1 MTENAMSELQGMF
14 SAHQQE
20 EMSLNDY
27 LYSCRKDPKMYAG
40 IAERMVAAIGEPELV
55 DTSKDPR
62 LSRVFLNRTIRVYKP
77 FADFYGMEETIESIA
92 GFFKAAAQELEE
104 QKQILYLLGPVGGGK
119 SSLATR
125 LMSLAEQEAI
135 YVLKAGDQIS
145 PVFESPLGLFNREAF
160 GSIMEEK
167 FGIPRRRLRTC
178 MSPWAAKRLREFKG
192 DINRF
197 TVVKMYPSRL
207 QTVCIGRTEPGD
219 ENNQD
224 MSTLVGKVDIRK
236 LEQFPQH
243 DVDAYGFSGAL
254 NRTTQ
259 GIMEFVEM
267 FKAPIKMLHPL
278 ITATQDGIY
287 VGTENIGAIPYQG
300 LIVAHSNESEWQKFR
315 GNKDNEAMLDR
326 IYLVKVPY
334 CLRVT
339 EEANIYRKLLR
350 ESALISAPCAPG
362 TIELLSQFMV
372 HTRLKEPGNS
382 HLLSK
387 LRAYDGQETK
397 DSDPKAKTVQEYRD
411 EAGVNEGMDGLS
423 TRLAFKIL
431 SRTFNF
437 DTSEIAADPVH
448 LMFVIETRIKQEQLG
463 GDLEKKYLTF
473 LKDELRPRFAEE
485 VGKEIQ
491 KAYLESYDDYGQ
503 NIYDRYVAYADAW
516 LENQDFKHPDTG
528 TLMNKKTLDDELS
541 QIEKPSGISNP
552 KDFRGEVVK
561 WNLRARAKNG
571 GKNPDWKNYERIRDV
586 IEKRMFSKT
595 EEMLPIISF
604 SEKKRDGE
612 MEKKHT
618 DFLQRM
624 LARGY
629 TLMQARRVV
638 EWYMRNKKS

>member
-1 MTENAMSELQGMF
+1 MTKTAMSELQGMF
-14 SAHQQE
+14 SAQQQE

-27 LYSCRKDPKMYAG
+27 LYSCCNDPKMYAG
-40 IAERMVAAIGEPELV
+40 IAERMVVAIGEPELV
-55 DTSKDPR
+55 DTSKDAR
-62 LSRVFLNRTIRVYKP
+62 LSRVFLNRTIRIYKP

-125 LMSLAEQEAI
+125 LMSLSEHSPS
-135 YVLKAGDQIS
+135 YMLKADEQIS
-145 PVFESPLGLFNREAF
+145 PVFESPLGLFNRESF
-160 GSIMEEK
+160 GPIMEEK
-167 FGIPRRRLRTC
+167 FNNPRRRLRTC

-207 QTVCIGRTEPGD
+207 QTICIGRTEPGD

-315 GNKDNEAMLDR
+315 SNKDNEAMLDR

-339 EEANIYRKLLR
+339 EEAHIYRKLLH
-350 ESALISAPCAPG
+350 ESALIKAPCAPG

-372 HTRLKEPGNS
+372 HTRLKEPANS
-382 HLLSK
+382 HLISK
-387 LRAYDGQETK
+387 LKAYDGQEMN

-411 EAGVNEGMDGLS
+411 DAGVNEGMNGLP

-431 SRTFNF
+431 SRTLNF
-437 DTSEIAADPVH
+437 VTNYISADPVH
-448 LMFVIETRIKQEQLG
+448 ILCFIDTR
-463 GDLEKKYLTF
+463 
-473 LKDELRPRFAEE
+473 LR
-485 VGKEIQ
+485 
-491 KAYLESYDDYGQ
+491 
-503 NIYDRYVAYADAW
+503 
-516 LENQDFKHPDTG
+516 
-528 TLMNKKTLDDELS
+528 
-541 QIEKPSGISNP
+541 
-552 KDFRGEVVK
+552 
-561 WNLRARAKNG
+561 
-571 GKNPDWKNYERIRDV
+571 
-586 IEKRMFSKT
+586 
-595 EEMLPIISF
+595 
-604 SEKKRDGE
+604 
-612 MEKKHT
+612 
-618 DFLQRM
+618 QR
-624 LARGY
+624 
-629 TLMQARRVV
+629 T
-638 EWYMRNKKS
+638 